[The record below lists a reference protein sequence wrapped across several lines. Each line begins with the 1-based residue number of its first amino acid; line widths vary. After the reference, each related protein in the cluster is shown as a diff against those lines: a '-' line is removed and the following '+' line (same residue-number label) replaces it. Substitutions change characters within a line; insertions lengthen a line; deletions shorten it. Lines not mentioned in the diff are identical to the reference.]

1 MLHFIRIGRS
11 GGEVNAVPA
20 PARPGSRRGARRRE
34 RSPHIEVLETRLTPS
49 GIPTTIQISSSV
61 PTALYL
67 DTVDF
72 TAVVTSAQGTP
83 TGSVAFYQYDRR

>member
-11 GGEVNAVPA
+11 RGEVNAVSA

-49 GIPTTIQISSSV
+49 GIPT
-61 PTALYL
+61 
-67 DTVDF
+67 
-72 TAVVTSAQGTP
+72 
-83 TGSVAFYQYDRR
+83 